1 MAFGSSHTTQR
12 DQIFN
17 TIKFM
22 GTKFMGKP
30 SFFHSKSHN
39 CSSSFV
45 RVSGQNINLDLL
57 YDKNMLNKKQ
67 KMQICNNKSI
77 NSSYL
82 CTHYCQ
88 CYFQIYVTCRKQ

>member
-12 DQIFN
+12 DQIFS

-39 CSSSFV
+39 CSS
-45 RVSGQNINLDLL
+45 SGQNINLDLL